1 MRAWYERIPSLLPLV
16 FTVCLTAS
24 LAPVRADAQV
34 FKWIDEN
41 KVAHYTSNR
50 ASIPIKYQDTVNIVE
65 PESRS
70 DLFRTRE
77 VTVPQAG
84 SPDLQEEYLPPEP
97 AFTPRKPGTDI
108 VGDVLETPGTGAA
121 SGSRA
126 EAEPPP
132 ARPRRTSRLG
142 LKSYT
147 GKGEGWWRS
156 RFTQADTLVEKQ
168 QRIVDAH
175 RNKLRKIIKS
185 HASGN
190 EVTPLED
197 DPEFQKMARV
207 LPREEGRLNKFK
219 RERRRLG
226 ARADELRIP
235 DSWER

>member
-1 MRAWYERIPSLLPLV
+1 MRAWYERIPPLLSLL
-16 FTVCLTAS
+16 FTVCISAS
-24 LAPVRADAQV
+24 LSPVRADAQV

-41 KVAHYTSNR
+41 EVAHYTSNR
-50 ASIPIKYQDTVNIVE
+50 ASIPIKYQDTVKIVE
-65 PESRS
+65 PEPRS

-77 VTVPQAG
+77 VTLPQAG
-84 SPDLQEEYLPPEP
+84 PPDLQEEYLPPEP
-97 AFTPRKPGTDI
+97 AFTPRKPGTDV
-108 VGDVLETPGTGAA
+108 VGGVFETPGTG
-121 SGSRA
+121 SRA
-126 EAEPPP
+126 EAQEPP

-142 LKSYT
+142 LKAYT

-156 RFTQADTLVEKQ
+156 RFTQADTLVDKQ

-175 RNKLRKIIKS
+175 RKKLRKIIKS

-190 EVTPLED
+190 EVIPLED

-219 RERRRLG
+219 REMRRLG

-235 DSWER
+235 GSWRR